1 MNLNEV
7 LGRYGGRPERQLN
20 GKITEGKRID
30 LAEFSKAR
38 NYEAQIKTGNSETL

>member
-7 LGRYGGRPERQLN
+7 LGRYGGRPERQLD

-30 LAEFSKAR
+30 LAEFSKAL
-38 NYEAQIKTGNSETL
+38 AD

>member
-7 LGRYGGRPERQLN
+7 LDRYGGRPERQLD

-30 LAEFSKAR
+30 LAEFSKAL
-38 NYEAQIKTGNSETL
+38 ADWQKI